1 METIQSLLL
10 GSVCC
15 PSFTGVKEC
24 AQDAGS
30 VHPHLGVHR
39 QVVVGPHPFVELGHD
54 CGGFRDVGVSRCQRS
69 CRSCRKVSQ
78 CSTNRLR
85 GSTPDFLSGF
95 TPLAAMQWLT
105 RVFVRSFPSPR
116 LVASQG

>member
-54 CGGFRDVGVSRCQRS
+54 CGGFRDSGVDLWFEYITAIKNTLLGYNGARKSRALVILMVGR
-69 CRSCRKVSQ
+69 
-78 CSTNRLR
+78 
-85 GSTPDFLSGF
+85 
-95 TPLAAMQWLT
+95 
-105 RVFVRSFPSPR
+105 
-116 LVASQG
+116 

>member
-54 CGGFRDVGVSRCQRS
+54 CGGTTRSSGRERELMSRGYTVWALQ
-69 CRSCRKVSQ
+69 
-78 CSTNRLR
+78 
-85 GSTPDFLSGF
+85 
-95 TPLAAMQWLT
+95 
-105 RVFVRSFPSPR
+105 
-116 LVASQG
+116 